1 MRLLPHDG
9 SFFDSFEALG
19 KNTVEGCRALLA
31 LLENAVDL
39 DSQAQ
44 RIAHIEEECDNI
56 THQVIAQLH
65 KTFITP
71 LDRNDIYR
79 LTTKMDDIMDYV
91 DAVADRYALYELPT
105 SNRDLSEMC
114 RCLVASAENVLKA
127 LQGLRNLKDPQA
139 ILDHCIEINRQENVA
154 DKILRSALANLFK
167 TERDPVLLM
176 KWKEVFETMEATTDR
191 CEDVANVIEGI
202 VLENS

>member
-19 KNTVEGCRALLA
+19 KYTVEGCRALLL
-31 LLENAVDL
+31 LLESKVDVA
-39 DSQAQ
+39 SQAE
-44 RIAHIEEECDNI
+44 RIAQIEEACDDI

-91 DAVADRYALYELPT
+91 DAVADRFALYELP
-105 SNRDLSEMC
+105 SVSPDLVEMA
-114 RCLVASAENVLKA
+114 RCLIASAENVLQA
-127 LQGLRNLKDPQA
+127 LQGLRNLKDPEAVLQR
-139 ILDHCIEINRQENVA
+139 CIEINRQENVA

-167 TERDPVLLM
+167 HERDPVLLM
-176 KWKEVFETMEATTDR
+176 KWKEILETMEATTDR
-191 CEDVANVIEGI
+191 CEDVANIIEGI